1 MITARDMSSLSQQLK
16 SINEKTASVALDR
29 KSRSKIHS
37 KSLIFDPKIA
47 STQDYDYLY
56 QIGLEGLED
65 LIEIDSRFSKF
76 KQTLFSETTINLDRN
91 VQTQDTLDQLNKNVE
106 VFLSLVSPYY
116 LLTPSTKAVE
126 WLIRRFYINI
136 HNGEMLLLTSLP
148 FYNSPVFVKI
158 LNVIPKNQ
166 FPKIFE
172 WVVGYKDLL
181 KSPTSSSILKSFH
194 NDAKF
199 FELYSKYLMDQLNNH
214 AVFKEQL
221 VFYLANTVQ
230 LVASFTHNLGQ
241 FGETYLPVILEVVG
255 KLLLAGSK
263 FSSTLRNDIMLTAY
277 SIISVL
283 SSLVPLSADL
293 VKSFTESI
301 LQDPTACDSNTR
313 KQTVIVLGQL
323 WNFYNEDN
331 FEVDCFKNLP
341 ASKLVQDD
349 LLKNLI
355 EEGYKI
361 NKLLVVYFASNL
373 PQIDAFKI
381 FDFINVDKSETF
393 FKIVTSKLLYY
404 AYNNQDEAIRAKLIE
419 AFESLLRTNKELFVK
434 VLQNYKDGLDIS
446 QLEMQLMT
454 TLGDSNIENIH
465 DADIELEDEEEEE
478 EEDQAVLDVDFSDVC
493 NSLENYKTS
502 TTSFLNKSSDEEFT
516 KLFQA
521 FAEKSRSFNI
531 KSQKLIL
538 AKFSKAIFVSPEA
551 SISFM
556 LRVSFTPSVPLS
568 IRLLVLR
575 FIKLRLKELSLSED
589 KIDTY
594 LLAPILLLGL
604 YDTNKSVRAGF
615 AELLRVVKD
624 TTLKFHG
631 NKKKVKTSLF
641 MEDQIYGN
649 TEPSKRAI
657 VPPQDGLEMLNVLIE
672 DSKSILDDTVI
683 DKSRLNYV
691 LFQVLFKSQKSG
703 QKKFGQ
709 LLLKTF
715 ILNQWALP
723 FWPIVFKYKVWNI
736 ISIENNSNG
745 GNDDRFFFIDTDLT
759 DYFSNRD
766 DLIEQA
772 KASKID
778 FENDVEKAI
787 VGLVG
792 GTSSNDKNVNKEA
805 DWLLKALEAPNK
817 LQVAAGKRLSSV
829 FTSFTSID
837 MRAKLV
843 NKLIEL
849 LINDGDDSDNLVVD
863 PVEVLQLLDMD
874 HETIISVLR
883 NVQIVSQI
891 PEQGIV
897 KRRRRSS
904 NSTKQAMARDDISS
918 IAATHLKK
926 LTIVLD
932 LLEFNLRKKTS
943 DIAKPDLLQNL
954 FRILTDL
961 DYLGNDGNLPILYAQ
976 ETLASCMLLSIV
988 QMKDNSKSNSFK
1000 FDSNVVRADLI
1011 VNSIRLSQSPQ
1022 VQNRLL
1028 LVIAELAA
1036 LAPEIILHS
1045 VMPIFTFMGAHTV
1058 RQDDEFSSSALQQT
1072 IAKVIPALAANG
1084 SSSLSYEIEFLL
1096 TSFVAA
1102 FQHIPR
1108 HRRVK
1113 LFTSLTKTLSYK
1125 HSLHI
1130 ILFLMGQQYSNN
1142 ITRNK
1147 AHESISILEFT
1158 SAFLKNFSAQEQ
1170 LEGVEKFYQLWNQIP
1185 NAQLEPNSDEFN
1197 ALSSRSIFGV
1207 SILSL
1212 SKSGLLTFKSQ
1223 LLNFIDK
1230 VLDSDT
1236 QNDFSNLPSLKLK
1249 IALILLDPKKPA
1261 EDKSDLLNYFRK
1273 VTSFILSS
1281 LDTFTNVSRNDV
1293 LLDNLYAL
1301 LGNFLDLLP
1310 LNYFIDSIIDSL
1322 DCDQISNTLEIK
1334 IAKNFAILAS
1344 RKIENELNANNID
1357 DVIEESILQKLLPV
1371 LNKGIKKNLDIE
1383 LQQAYLNAFSSIV
1396 NKFGGSTHLLVTQG
1410 NTEAL
1415 INSLNIIT
1423 SNSGLLSEQPEIV
1436 ISSINAITSI
1446 VNVLGVKAIGLFP
1459 KIVPPSLN
1467 IWKTTT
1473 ASEDESSKL
1482 LQASIILLLACLIK
1496 KIPVFMTT
1504 SLDSIFITILTS
1516 DSVDNTVRSSVLQ
1529 LIVEHME
1536 LSQVLKSLCNIW
1548 NNKKFYQNDN
1558 AGNLGLYLNVLQ
1570 STIERMDKKSAS
1582 SQSTLFMK
1590 WLIQAFEFRH
1600 YAFDENN
1607 KFDNNTIHKLE
1618 SSFHSCGASY
1628 VMKLNDKS
1636 FRPLFANLVRWAVSG
1651 EGSNAT
1657 GNTELSR
1664 LLAFFKFFSK
1674 LQDKLKSIIT
1684 SYFSYLIDPVSS
1696 ILNRFANGDIVDI
1709 NLRRILLN
1717 SLTSSFKY
1725 DQDDYWSQQLRFD
1738 SICSPLLNQL
1748 SNIEPNIGKYL
1759 VKCVS
1764 SFISN
1769 VSSEEYNEKLVHGLI
1784 EFISNENES
1793 TTSNTKIW
1801 TIRTLKTIFQKMG
1814 EQWLSYLPTLIPY
1827 IAELLEDD
1835 DEEVELE
1842 VRNGLVRVI
1851 ENVLGEPLDRYLD

>member
-1 MITARDMSSLSQQLK
+1 MSSLSQQLK

-37 KSLIFDPKIA
+37 RSLIFDPKVA
-47 STQDYDYLY
+47 STQDYDYIY

-116 LLTPSTKAVE
+116 LLTPSIKAIE
-126 WLIRRFYINI
+126 WLVRRFYINI

-148 FYNSPVFVKI
+148 FYNSSVFVKI

-194 NDAKF
+194 NDVKF
-199 FELYSKYLMDQLNNH
+199 FELYSKYLVDQVNNH

-230 LVASFTHNLGQ
+230 LVASFTHNLGE

-255 KLLLAGSK
+255 KLLLVDTK
-263 FSSTLRNDIMLTAY
+263 FSFTLRNDIRLTAY

-283 SSLVPLSADL
+283 SSLIPLRPDL
-293 VKSFTESI
+293 IKSFTESI

-331 FEVDCFKNLP
+331 FEIDCFKKLP

-349 LLKNLI
+349 LIKNLI

-361 NKLLVVYFASNL
+361 NKFLVVYFVSSL
-373 PQIDAFKI
+373 PQTDAFRI
-381 FDFINVDKSETF
+381 LEFIKLNNSETF
-393 FKIVTSKLLYY
+393 FKIVTKKLLHH
-404 AYNNQDEAIRAKLIE
+404 AYDNQSELLRTKLID
-419 AFESLLRTNKELFVK
+419 AFESLLKVNKELLAN
-434 VLQNYKDGLDIS
+434 VLHTYKSGLDIS

-454 TLGDSNIENIH
+454 TLGDSNVENIH
-465 DADIELEDEEEEE
+465 DADIELEDDDEEEE
-478 EEDQAVLDVDFSDVC
+478 QTVNDVDFSEVS
-493 NSLENYKTS
+493 NSLESYKTS
-502 TTSFLNKSSDEEFT
+502 TTSFLNKASDEEFT
-516 KLFQA
+516 KLFQT

-531 KSQKLIL
+531 KSQRLIL
-538 AKFSKAIFVSPEA
+538 ARFSKVVFSSPES

-556 LRVSFTPSVPLS
+556 LRASFTPSVPLS

-575 FIKLRLKELSLSED
+575 FIKLRLKELSLSEN
-589 KIDTY
+589 KVDTY
-594 LLAPILLLGL
+594 LLAPILFLGL
-604 YDTNKSVRAGF
+604 SDANKSVRAGF

-624 TTLKFHG
+624 TTDKYHSS
-631 NKKKVKTSLF
+631 KKKTKTSLF

-657 VPPQDGLEMLNVLIE
+657 IPPQDGLEMLNILFE
-672 DSKSILDDTVI
+672 DSKSLLDDAVI

-723 FWPIVFKYKVWNI
+723 FWPLVLKYKVWNI
-736 ISIENNSNG
+736 MNIENNTNR
-745 GNDDRFFFIDTDLT
+745 GNDDRFFFIDTDLAE
-759 DYFSNRD
+759 YFSNRD
-766 DLIEQA
+766 DMISQA
-772 KASKID
+772 KTSKID
-778 FENDVEKAI
+778 FENDVEKVI

-792 GTSSNDKNVNKEA
+792 GVSSNDKNVNKET
-805 DWLLKALEAPNK
+805 DWILKALETSNN
-817 LQVAAGKRLSSV
+817 LQVLAGKRLSSI
-829 FTSFTSID
+829 FTCFTSID
-837 MRAKLV
+837 IRAKLV

-849 LINDGDDSDNLVVD
+849 LINDGDESDDLEVD
-863 PVEVLQLLDMD
+863 PVEVLQSLDMD
-874 HETIISVLR
+874 HETIVSALK

-918 IAATHLKK
+918 IASTHLRK

-932 LLEFNLRKKTS
+932 LLEFNLRKKSS
-943 DIAKPDLLQNL
+943 DIAQPDLLQNL
-954 FRILTDL
+954 FKILTDL

-976 ETLASCMLLSIV
+976 ETLASCMLLSVV
-988 QMKDNSKSNSFK
+988 QMKENSKSNNFK

-1147 AHESISILEFT
+1147 AHESNSILEFT

-1170 LEGVEKFYQLWNQIP
+1170 LEGVEKFYQLWNQVP
-1185 NAQLEPNSDEFN
+1185 NTQLEPNSDEFN
-1197 ALSSRSIFGV
+1197 SLSSRSIFGV

-1223 LLNFIDK
+1223 LLSFIDK
-1230 VLDSDT
+1230 VLDSDI

-1249 IALILLDPKKPA
+1249 IALILLDTKKPL
-1261 EDKSDLLNYFRK
+1261 EYKTDLLSCFRK

-1281 LDTFTNVSRNDV
+1281 LDTFTNVSKNDII
-1293 LLDNLYAL
+1293 LDNLYTL

-1334 IAKNFAILAS
+1334 IAKNFAILTS

-1357 DVIEESILQKLLPV
+1357 NVIEESILHKLLPV
-1371 LNKGIKKNLDIE
+1371 LNKGIGKNLDVE
-1383 LQQAYLNAFSSIV
+1383 LQQSYLNSFSSIV
-1396 NKFGGSTHLLVTQG
+1396 NKFGGSTNVLLTQD

-1467 IWKTTT
+1467 IWKKTTG
-1473 ASEDESSKL
+1473 SDDESSKL

-1496 KIPVFMTT
+1496 KIPAFMTT
-1504 SLDSIFITILTS
+1504 SMDSIFITILTS
-1516 DSVDNTVRSSVLQ
+1516 DMVDNTVRSSVLL
-1529 LIVEHME
+1529 LIVEHMD

-1570 STIERMDKKSAS
+1570 STIENMDKKSAS

-1607 KFDNNTIHKLE
+1607 KFDNNTIHRLE
-1618 SSFHSCGASY
+1618 SSFHSCGVSY

-1636 FRPLFANLVRWAVSG
+1636 FRPLFANLVRWAISG

-1664 LLAFFKFFSK
+1664 LLAFFRFFNK

-1696 ILNRFANGDIVDI
+1696 ILDRFANGDIVDI

-1725 DQDDYWSQQLRFD
+1725 DQDDYWSQQLRFE
-1738 SICSPLLNQL
+1738 SICKPLLNQL

-1784 EFISNENES
+1784 EFISNENAS

-1851 ENVLGEPLDRYLD
+1851 ENVLGEPLDRYLN

>member
-1 MITARDMSSLSQQLK
+1 MSSLSQQLK

-37 KSLIFDPKIA
+37 RSLIFDPKVA
-47 STQDYDYLY
+47 STQDYDYIY

-91 VQTQDTLDQLNKNVE
+91 VQSQDTLDQLNKNVE

-116 LLTPSTKAVE
+116 LLTPSIKAVE
-126 WLIRRFYINI
+126 WLVRRFYINI

-172 WVVGYKDLL
+172 WLVGYKDLL
-181 KSPTSSSILKSFH
+181 KPPTSSSILKSFH
-194 NDAKF
+194 NDVKL
-199 FELYSKYLMDQLNNH
+199 FELYSKYLIDQVNNH

-230 LVASFTHNLGQ
+230 LVASFTHNLDQ

-255 KLLLAGSK
+255 KLLLVDTK
-263 FSSTLRNDIMLTAY
+263 FSSTLRNDIRLTAY

-283 SSLVPLSADL
+283 SSLIPLRPDL
-293 VKSFTESI
+293 IKSFTESI
-301 LQDPTACDSNTR
+301 LQDPTAFDSNTR

-331 FEVDCFKNLP
+331 FEINCFKKLP
-341 ASKLVQDD
+341 TSKLVQDD
-349 LLKNLI
+349 LIKNLI

-361 NKLLVVYFASNL
+361 NKFLVVYFVSSL
-373 PQIDAFKI
+373 PQTDAFRI
-381 FDFINVDKSETF
+381 FEFIKLNNSETF
-393 FKIVTSKLLYY
+393 FKIITKKLLYY
-404 AYNNQDEAIRAKLIE
+404 AYNSQNETLRAKLID
-419 AFESLLRTNKELFVK
+419 AFESLLKENKDLLAN
-434 VLQNYKDGLDIS
+434 VLQTYKNGLDIP
-446 QLEMQLMT
+446 QLEIQLMT
-454 TLGDSNIENIH
+454 TLGDSNAENIH
-465 DADIELEDEEEEE
+465 DADVELEDEEDKEQVVNEI
-478 EEDQAVLDVDFSDVC
+478 DLSDVY
-493 NSLENYKTS
+493 NSLENCKTS
-502 TTSFLNKSSDEEFT
+502 TTSFLNKASDEEFT
-516 KLFQA
+516 KLFQI

-531 KSQKLIL
+531 KSQRLIL
-538 AKFSKAIFVSPEA
+538 ARFSKVVFTSPES

-556 LRVSFTPSVPLS
+556 LRISFTPSVPLS
-568 IRLLVLR
+568 IRLLALR
-575 FIKLRLKELSLSED
+575 FIKLRLKELSSSEN
-589 KIDTY
+589 KVDTY
-594 LLAPILLLGL
+594 LLAPILFLGL
-604 YDTNKSVRAGF
+604 SDANKSIRAGF
-615 AELLRVVKD
+615 AELLRAIKD
-624 TTLKFHG
+624 TTEKYHSS
-631 NKKKVKTSLF
+631 KRKTKTSLF

-657 VPPQDGLEMLNVLIE
+657 IPPQDGLEMLNILFE
-672 DSKSILDDTVI
+672 DSKSLLDDAVI

-715 ILNQWALP
+715 ILNQWALQFLP
-723 FWPIVFKYKVWNI
+723 LVLKYKVWNI
-736 ISIENNSNG
+736 MNVENNTKG
-745 GNDDRFFFIDTDLT
+745 GNDDRFFFIDTDLAE
-759 DYFSNRD
+759 YFSNRN
-766 DLIEQA
+766 DLIAQA
-772 KASKID
+772 KTSKVD

-792 GTSSNDKNVNKEA
+792 GASSNDKNVNKET
-805 DWLLKALEAPNK
+805 DWILKALETSNN
-817 LQVAAGKRLSSV
+817 LQVLVGKRLSSV
-829 FTSFTSID
+829 FTCFTSID
-837 MRAKLV
+837 IRAKIV
-843 NKLIEL
+843 NKLIDL
-849 LINDGDDSDNLVVD
+849 LIYDEGGDLEVD
-863 PVEVLQLLDMD
+863 PVEVLQSLDMD
-874 HETIISVLR
+874 HETIVSVLR

-918 IAATHLKK
+918 IASTHLRK

-932 LLEFNLRKKTS
+932 LLEFNLRKKAS
-943 DIAKPDLLQNL
+943 GIAQPDLLQNL

-976 ETLASCMLLSIV
+976 ETLASCMLLSVV
-988 QMKDNSKSNSFK
+988 QIKENSKANNFK

-1142 ITRNK
+1142 LTRNK
-1147 AHESISILEFT
+1147 AHESNSILEFT

-1170 LEGVEKFYQLWNQIP
+1170 LEGVEKFYQLWNQVP
-1185 NAQLEPNSDEFN
+1185 NTQLEPNSDEFN
-1197 ALSSRSIFGV
+1197 SLSSRSIFGV

-1212 SKSGLLTFKSQ
+1212 SKNGLLTFKSQ

-1230 VLDSDT
+1230 VLDSDI

-1249 IALILLDPKKPA
+1249 IALILLDTKRPL
-1261 EDKSDLLNYFRK
+1261 EDRSDLLSFFRK
-1273 VTSFILSS
+1273 VTSSILSS
-1281 LDTFTNVSRNDV
+1281 LDTFTNVSKNDII
-1293 LLDNLYAL
+1293 LDNLYTL

-1334 IAKNFAILAS
+1334 IAKNFAVLTS

-1357 DVIEESILQKLLPV
+1357 DVIEESILHKLLPV
-1371 LNKGIKKNLDIE
+1371 LNKGIRKNLDIE
-1383 LQQAYLNAFSSIV
+1383 LQQSYLNTYSCIV
-1396 NKFGGSTHLLVTQG
+1396 NKFGGSTNILLSQD

-1415 INSLNIIT
+1415 LNSLKIIT

-1459 KIVPPSLN
+1459 KIVPPSLS
-1467 IWKTTT
+1467 IWEKTTVT
-1473 ASEDESSKL
+1473 ENESSKL

-1496 KIPVFMTT
+1496 KIPAFMTT

-1516 DSVDNTVRSSVLQ
+1516 NMVDNSVRSSVL
-1529 LIVEHME
+1529 LLTVEHMD

-1548 NNKKFYQNDN
+1548 YNKKFYQNDN

-1570 STIERMDKKSAS
+1570 STIESMDKKSAS

-1607 KFDNNTIHKLE
+1607 KFDNNTIHRLE
-1618 SSFHSCGASY
+1618 SSFHSCGVSY

-1636 FRPLFANLVRWAVSG
+1636 FRPLFANLVRWAISG

-1657 GNTELSR
+1657 RNTELSR
-1664 LLAFFKFFSK
+1664 LLAFFRFFNK

-1696 ILNRFANGDIVDI
+1696 ILDRFSNGDIVDI

-1725 DQDDYWSQQLRFD
+1725 DQDDYWSQQLRFE
-1738 SICSPLLNQL
+1738 SICTPLLNQL

-1784 EFISNENES
+1784 EFISNENAS

-1851 ENVLGEPLDRYLD
+1851 ENVLGEPLDRYLN